1 MTSIKSMKS
10 TINDLRKKD
19 AATLTESL
27 AKLAK
32 DLSDVAH
39 NVIKSKE
46 KNVSKMK
53 FLRRNIARVKTVL
66 KEKEVLANV

>member
-1 MTSIKSMKS
+1 MTRTKSMKS